1 MKYILI
7 SGGVISGIGKGT
19 ISSSTGVLLRS
30 LGYEV
35 TFIKIDPYLNSDA
48 GTIRPS
54 DHGEVFVLD
63 DGSEVDL
70 DLGNYQRFLNIK
82 LTGQHN
88 ITTGKIYN
96 RVIQKERK
104 GEYLGSTVQVIPH
117 VTNEIIDWI
126 EKTSIIPVN
135 GDKIPDVCVVE
146 LGGTIGDIESA
157 PFVEALRQLST
168 KTEKSN
174 FCFVHLSYILNIHG
188 ELKTKPTQQTIREL
202 GSLGIFADII
212 IARGKDTLDKN
223 IKEKI
228 ALFCHVKSESVISCP
243 DIDNLYKVPL
253 LLKDENYHVSLIKT
267 LQLEKTDF
275 STDFFGLWK
284 ILVKDMNSI
293 LSKTEKEKI
302 TIGIV
307 GKYTENADSYLSISR
322 AIQHAALT
330 TTQGYKILWIDSED
344 CKIEILNQC
353 DGIIVP
359 GGFGQRGIEGK
370 ITAIHYC
377 RTVNVPFL
385 GICLGMQLAVVEYC
399 RNELN
404 IKDATSQE
412 FDENAKN
419 KVVIHMSEIDPNL
432 KGGNMRLGEK
442 KTMIVFDSKCFNYY
456 DNRLEVNERHR
467 HRFEINPNYQIP
479 IEQKGELSFVGI
491 DSDLKRLEILESKK
505 NNFFV
510 ATQFHP
516 EFKSNCFQPHPLF
529 IHFISETVKNKSS
542 KIKKSAIFLSQ

>member
-117 VTNEIIDWI
+117 ITNEIIDWI

-135 GDKIPDVCVVE
+135 GDKIPDICIVE

-188 ELKTKPTQQTIREL
+188 
-202 GSLGIFADII
+202 
-212 IARGKDTLDKN
+212 
-223 IKEKI
+223 
-228 ALFCHVKSESVISCP
+228 
-243 DIDNLYKVPL
+243 
-253 LLKDENYHVSLIKT
+253 
-267 LQLEKTDF
+267 
-275 STDFFGLWK
+275 
-284 ILVKDMNSI
+284 
-293 LSKTEKEKI
+293 
-302 TIGIV
+302 
-307 GKYTENADSYLSISR
+307 
-322 AIQHAALT
+322 
-330 TTQGYKILWIDSED
+330 
-344 CKIEILNQC
+344 
-353 DGIIVP
+353 
-359 GGFGQRGIEGK
+359 
-370 ITAIHYC
+370 
-377 RTVNVPFL
+377 
-385 GICLGMQLAVVEYC
+385 
-399 RNELN
+399 
-404 IKDATSQE
+404 
-412 FDENAKN
+412 
-419 KVVIHMSEIDPNL
+419 
-432 KGGNMRLGEK
+432 
-442 KTMIVFDSKCFNYY
+442 
-456 DNRLEVNERHR
+456 
-467 HRFEINPNYQIP
+467 
-479 IEQKGELSFVGI
+479 
-491 DSDLKRLEILESKK
+491 
-505 NNFFV
+505 
-510 ATQFHP
+510 
-516 EFKSNCFQPHPLF
+516 
-529 IHFISETVKNKSS
+529 
-542 KIKKSAIFLSQ
+542 